1 MTTTRLPFFSEH
13 VTGSV
18 GARLFMLAY
27 RLTQVVHMASVV
39 SADRDQDKKVKLLK
53 ALREIASDLY
63 FEVAALDPVLPA
75 DVGRIDAPDVATSKD
90 PETRIRLV
98 GEAYA
103 QYRKQGGLE

>member
-53 ALREIASDLY
+53 
-63 FEVAALDPVLPA
+63 
-75 DVGRIDAPDVATSKD
+75 SKNKISSRRSPKD
-90 PETRIRLV
+90 IMLLV
-98 GEAYA
+98 S
-103 QYRKQGGLE
+103 RVNGLEKDLDWMISYTR